1 MSRRNPPRF
10 RKTLLALAAGAALA
24 PHSAWALDLATAPPG
39 TVLPYVA
46 PNVILSLDDSGSMNG
61 KDMALKDPSKPYD
74 KDKNPYTKTRIQ
86 VLQDALKEVFNDKD
100 LLPDKKIRMAWQSFG
115 LHPAVA
121 NKDGWNRSDCV
132 SVSGLNLKSLNAEA
146 ASKNDIS
153 NSMRVLDS
161 THRENFIK
169 YVNALKACTNTPT
182 HWLVKQAD
190 DYMRAELHING
201 PWADKPTSKLS
212 DAKNNNK
219 PLGCRRNYHILLTDG
234 DWNGYYRKEY
244 PINTNP
250 INFDN
255 QDSERNTNGAAGTD
269 NPIATFSPFFLPD
282 GTAYKRSDPQTW
294 IYRDIDYPTWSDYHP
309 GYKSEFISSLADWS
323 FKSWATNLQP
333 PSSLDGE
340 ISPLPEYDKAPPEE
354 TFTNSISKKQATL
367 KKYWNP
373 RYNPATWPHMV
384 TFTIGFSTDSIPKN
398 QYRPVG
404 NNTESEKNIGR
415 YWINEKIGNK
425 WYEKKDGPLWQYD
438 GPELANSNNAVT
450 NNGNNGK
457 LITPS
462 STLPYGYDGSFADYA
477 AGRAQWFSIKGG
489 EAGQDMWHAAING
502 RGQFYAVE
510 KAEELKEAFRQI
522 VKTIN
527 ANVEPDMTSTATS
540 GSNVS
545 RNEVGKF
552 TGNYEPKNG
561 WKGSVTADRV
571 KPDGTTA
578 PDIRWEGQTTADRL
592 DAMSV
597 TNRVVL
603 SWSDQWVDTKPKGG
617 VPFQWAS
624 DDSNLSTAQK
634 LWLQKNTAGTD
645 EGTTKGQQ
653 RLNYIRG
660 DRSLE
665 GSESTGYTIAKP
677 YRERKSRQ
685 GDIINS
691 DVWYTG
697 APAGTS
703 LLKGYAA
710 FVRDHKARPAMLY
723 VGGNDGM
730 LHGFTASKGEEKLA
744 YVPRGVVPKLPLLTA
759 PAYNAGHQ
767 YFVDGSPMTGD
778 VDMNGGMQD
787 PKAGGY
793 DDYVPDWRTLLVGT
807 LGLGGKGYFV
817 LDVTNPTATTAPSGS
832 APAFTEANAASL
844 VKLDRTRGSTATE
857 PVPDCAAMTVAAEK
871 TACLEAVEED
881 KDIGY
886 ITAKPVLDENNA
898 MRSTQITRLNNNRW
912 AVVMGNGYNSTNQR
926 AVLLIQ
932 YLDGD
937 KKLVRI
943 PTAGTV
949 AAPPTPGTG
958 LANDNGLSAPRV
970 IDLDGD
976 GLSDV
981 VYAGDNLGN
990 LWKFDL
996 TSASASD
1003 WNVAFGGQPLFT
1015 TSGLEAPTS
1024 ASRDQI
1030 QPITAPPTVR
1040 ANDRTRIVGS
1050 GKDAKTVKVGGMMV
1064 AFGTGRNVEVRDPNK
1079 RSVQTLYS
1087 VLDNTRYRYRNP
1099 APGLG
1104 KRLEVHPGGGSC
1116 PSGDNCV
1123 PTPTPLGAGASAA
1136 KLAQQEFAEIDSGTY
1151 GAIKPTNASNELKP
1165 ENWGNF
1171 NGWYVDLP
1179 ATGERLLKGM
1189 EFYDAS
1195 NLLTV
1200 LSQVPAKGS
1209 TASADVESCDATSVD
1224 EEHQYRTFVN
1234 IMDGKAPSVALVDK
1248 NKDGKFNVADGDG
1261 YSVGSGKYISISR
1274 KKVEKGPHS
1283 IIGIGKY
1290 ENVDIDAKNNKEKL
1304 ARMPEE
1310 SLRPSWRQIQ

>member
-1 MSRRNPPRF
+1 MPRRNPPRF

-39 TVLPYVA
+39 TVMPYVA
-46 PNVILSLDDSGSMNG
+46 PNVILSLDDSGSMDE
-61 KDMALKDPSKPYD
+61 KDMLNNTTSRA
-74 KDKNPYTKTRIQ
+74 Q
-86 VLQDALKEVFNDKD
+86 VLRDALKEVFSDKD
-100 LLPDKKIRMAWQSFG
+100 LLPDKKIRMAWQTLG
-115 LHPAVA
+115 
-121 NKDGWNRSDCV
+121 DCTQV
-132 SVSGLNLKSLNAEA
+132 NNVRWAPKLGTAA
-146 ASKNDIS
+146 ASSS
-153 NSMRVLDS
+153 NINVMRSLEG
-161 THRENFIK
+161 THRANFLK
-169 YVNALKACTNTPT
+169 YAAAFTTCSYTPT
-182 HWLVKQAD
+182 HFMMRPAD
-190 DYMRAELHING
+190 EYMRAPLHQNG
-201 PWADKPTSKLS
+201 PWASKPGETLNG
-212 DAKNNNK
+212 ANGK
-219 PLGCRRNYHILLTDG
+219 PLGCRRNYHIVLTDG
-234 DWNGYYRKEY
+234 AWNGTYYGPESTYFDHDKDNSNGGVQKNNSAANRED
-244 PINTNP
+244 INTNP
-250 INFDN
+250 VNFDN
-255 QDSERNTNGAAGTD
+255 QDSETNSNGKLGPNYPVETTTA
-269 NPIATFSPFFLPD
+269 FFLPD

-294 IYRDIDYPTWSDYHP
+294 VYRDIDYPTWSSFHV
-309 GYKSEFISSLADWS
+309 GYRPCSETKIVKKDGNSWVTCTNRWGGYMSTLSDWS
-323 FKSWATNLQP
+323 FQSWAKPLQNKNN
-333 PSSLDGE
+333 LDGS
-340 ISPLPEYDKAPPEE
+340 ISPLPEYDKAPAEE
-354 TFTNSISKKQATL
+354 TFTNRVSKRQATL

-373 RYNPATWPHMV
+373 RYNPATWPHMT
-384 TFTIGFSTDSIPKN
+384 TFTIGFSTDSLPKN
-398 QYRPVG
+398 QYRPMG
-404 NNTESEKNIGR
+404 DNSTWQSNIGK
-415 YWINEKIGNK
+415 YSVNKLWEKP
-425 WYEKKDGPLWQYD
+425 GPNID
-438 GPELANSNNAVT
+438 T
-450 NNGNNGK
+450 TNGNSGK
-457 LITPS
+457 LVAPS
-462 STLPYGYDGSFADYA
+462 STLPYGYDGSFADFA
-477 AGRAQWFSIKGG
+477 SGKAQWHAIPRQ
-489 EAGQDMWHAAING
+489 EQDDMWHAAING

-510 KAEELKEAFRQI
+510 KGEDLKEAFRQI

-578 PDIRWEGQTTADRL
+578 PDIRWEGKTTADRL

-665 GSESTGYTIAKP
+665 GSESTGYTTAKP

-697 APAGTS
+697 APAGNS

-1003 WNVAFGGQPLFT
+1003 WGVAFSGKPLFT
-1015 TSGLEAPTS
+1015 ASGLEAPTS

-1030 QPITAPPTVR
+1030 QPITAPPMVR
-1040 ANDRTRIVGS
+1040 ANDRTKIVGS
-1050 GKDAKTVKVGGMMV
+1050 GEDAKTVKVGGMMV
-1064 AFGTGRNVEVRDPNK
+1064 AFGTGRNVEARDPNQ

-1123 PTPTPLGAGASAA
+1123 PEPTPLGAGASAA

-1200 LSQVPAKGS
+1200 WSQVPAKGS